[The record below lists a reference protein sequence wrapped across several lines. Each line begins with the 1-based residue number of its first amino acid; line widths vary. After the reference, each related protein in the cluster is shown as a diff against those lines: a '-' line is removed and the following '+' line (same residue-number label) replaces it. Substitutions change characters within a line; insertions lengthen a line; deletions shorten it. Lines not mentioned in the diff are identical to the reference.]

1 MKKLWIFTELFYPEE
16 TSTAFILT
24 KIANKLATKYDVVNI
39 VCANEVKNKENI
51 SSGFL
56 PNLNI
61 KRFNKIFND
70 KNSLI
75 IRSLGFIELTIKFF
89 SILLFKVK
97 KNDKVFL
104 VTNPAPLVLIVSLLK
119 KLKKFEVVLLVHDV
133 FPENTLSAN
142 IFKNENSVYYKFLK
156 FIFDKSYQNMSKII
170 VLGRDMKDIVEQKI
184 KLKKTTEVVIIENWG
199 ENHKIYP
206 KIRKD
211 NDTIV
216 FQYAGNIGRVQGLHF
231 LFNVISE
238 IKNNK
243 LIFEIIGN
251 GAEKNNLIKLAEKY
265 QLKNVYFYDSY
276 TRDEQNEII
285 NRADIA
291 IVTLS
296 KGMYGLGVPSKF
308 YNILTAGKPV
318 LYIGEENT
326 EIHKVMSGC
335 DIGDFFKPDEKANLL
350 KFFETIEKDDSFI
363 KKGENARDLL
373 LNNYTEEIIL
383 EKYLKEI

>member
-1 MKKLWIFTELFYPEE
+1 MKKLWIFTEVFYPEE

-24 KIANKLATKYDVVNI
+24 KIANKLATKYNVVNV
-39 VCANEVKNKENI
+39 VCASEVNDKENL
-51 SSGFL
+51 SSEFSS
-56 PNLNI
+56 NVCI

-75 IRSLGFIELTIKFF
+75 IRSLGFIELSIKFF
-89 SILLFKVK
+89 LILLFNVK

-104 VTNPAPLVLIVSLLK
+104 VTNPVPLVLIVSLLK

-142 IFKNENSVYYKFLK
+142 IFKSENTVYFKFLK

-170 VLGRDMKDIVEQKI
+170 VLGRDMKDVVEQKI
-184 KLKKTTEVVIIENWG
+184 KFKKTPEVIVIENWG

-211 NDTIV
+211 NDNIV
-216 FQYAGNIGRVQGLHF
+216 FQYAGNIGRVQGLDF
-231 LFNVISE
+231 LLKVISE
-238 IKNNK
+238 IKNSK
-243 LIFEIIGN
+243 LIFEIFGN
-251 GAEKNNLIKLAEKY
+251 GVEKSNLIKLVEKY

-276 TRDEQNEII
+276 KRDEQNDII

-326 EIHKVMSGC
+326 EIHQIMNEF
-335 DIGDFFKPDEKANLL
+335 DIGYFFKPDEKENLL
-350 KFFETIEKDDSFI
+350 EFFETIKIDNSFI
-363 KKGENARDLL
+363 KKGENARNLL

>member
-24 KIANKLATKYDVVNI
+24 KIANKLATKYDVVNV

-133 FPENTLSAN
+133 FPETHCRPIYLRMKILFIIS
-142 IFKNENSVYYKFLK
+142 FLNL
-156 FIFDKSYQNMSKII
+156 Y
-170 VLGRDMKDIVEQKI
+170 
-184 KLKKTTEVVIIENWG
+184 
-199 ENHKIYP
+199 
-206 KIRKD
+206 
-211 NDTIV
+211 
-216 FQYAGNIGRVQGLHF
+216 
-231 LFNVISE
+231 
-238 IKNNK
+238 
-243 LIFEIIGN
+243 LI
-251 GAEKNNLIKLAEKY
+251 NLIKTC
-265 QLKNVYFYDSY
+265 LK
-276 TRDEQNEII
+276 
-285 NRADIA
+285 
-291 IVTLS
+291 
-296 KGMYGLGVPSKF
+296 
-308 YNILTAGKPV
+308 
-318 LYIGEENT
+318 
-326 EIHKVMSGC
+326 
-335 DIGDFFKPDEKANLL
+335 
-350 KFFETIEKDDSFI
+350 
-363 KKGENARDLL
+363 
-373 LNNYTEEIIL
+373 
-383 EKYLKEI
+383 

>member
-24 KIANKLATKYDVVNI
+24 KIANKLATKFDVVNV

-51 SSGFL
+51 SSDFL

-89 SILLFKVK
+89 FILLFKVK

-170 VLGRDMKDIVEQKI
+170 VLGRDMKNIVEQKI

-251 GAEKNNLIKLAEKY
+251 GAEKNNLIELAEKY

-276 TRDEQNEII
+276 TRDEQNDII

-326 EIHKVMSGC
+326 EIHEVMSGR
-335 DIGDFFKPDEKANLL
+335 DIGYFFKPDDKANLL
-350 KFFETIEKDDSFI
+350 KFFETIEKDNSFI
-363 KKGENARDLL
+363 KKGENARNLL

>member
-39 VCANEVKNKENI
+39 VCANEVKNKGNI

-89 SILLFKVK
+89 FILLFKVK
-97 KNDKVFL
+97 NNDKVFL

-170 VLGRDMKDIVEQKI
+170 VLGRDMKNIVEQKI

-251 GAEKNNLIKLAEKY
+251 GAEKNNLIELAEKY

-335 DIGDFFKPDEKANLL
+335 DIGYFFKPDEKANLL